1 MVTKRN
7 IITVVCLLLTGLC
20 WYLFLFEN
28 EETKVKKRFDYISE
42 HIEKISGENPIVAA
56 ANVNRLKD
64 DISETLLIIAPA
76 YSISRKITIKDLSS
90 YTLAR
95 RFHFKDIS
103 LKFYDFVIDF
113 PDKNTVTVNVTARMA
128 GQLKS
133 GEYVED
139 IHELNCR
146 LQKKEDVWKL
156 NELEVVE
163 VLMK

>member
-1 MVTKRN
+1 MVNKRN
-7 IITVVCLLLTGLC
+7 SIIVSCLLLIAMGF
-20 WYLFLFEN
+20 YLFLFEN
-28 EETKVKKRFDYISE
+28 EETRVKKRFDYISAI
-42 HIEKISGENPIVAA
+42 IEKIPGENPIIAA
-56 ANVNRLKD
+56 VNVNRLKEVV
-64 DISETLLIIAPA
+64 SETFLVNAPA
-76 YSISRKITIKDLSS
+76 YSISRKIDIKDLSA

-95 RFHFKDIS
+95 RFHFKEIS

-113 PDKNTVTVNVTARMA
+113 PDEITASVNVTARMT

-133 GEYVED
+133 GDYVED